1 MSRRNRD
8 GDSRDA
14 RASEREPQATSLI
27 PSGAVRYLTLIGV
40 GVLIFM
46 NAKLLG
52 LQGSISQLDAR
63 VAQISQKVDN
73 YASRAAQ
80 AQQAQQRPQGPD
92 PNKVYP
98 IKLQG
103 SPSEGPE
110 NAPITIAEFSDFQ

>member
-8 GDSRDA
+8 GDPRDN
-14 RASEREPQATSLI
+14 RPSEREPQAPSLI
-27 PSGAVRYLTLIGV
+27 PPGAVRYLTLIGV

-52 LQGSISQLDAR
+52 LQGSITQLDQR
-63 VAQISQKVDN
+63 VSAMSQKVDN
-73 YASRAAQ
+73 YAAKAAQ
-80 AQQAQQRPQGPD
+80 AQPPRQQQGPD

-103 SPSEGPE
+103 SPVEGPE